1 MESKLLTTEARG
13 AALVVTLNRPKNR
26 NALNPELMREMA
38 DLAIDLRR
46 GSDVAAIVVTGE
58 GGAFSAGAD
67 IKDPRLFS
75 PDTSIESRRLAT
87 IGPEM
92 VRAWETLPQVTIAAI
107 EGYAIGGGLALAMAC
122 DFRVAGRGSF
132 VSVPEVD
139 LGAIYGMHSIPRL
152 VATIGPAR
160 TKRLV
165 MMAERIPAETCADWA
180 LFDELTDDGKALDH
194 ALEMADTLA
203 AKPRLAM
210 EMNKRAINAVAM
222 AFSEIASH
230 ADMDQLLAASGS
242 RKSD

>member
-1 MESKLLTTEARG
+1 MDFKLLATEMRG
-13 AALVVTLNRPKNR
+13 AVMMVTLRRAENR

-38 DLAIDLRR
+38 DLAIELRR
-46 GSDVAAIVVTGE
+46 GADVAAVIVTGE
-58 GGAFSAGAD
+58 GKAFSAGAD

-75 PDTSIESRRLAT
+75 PDTSIDSRRLAT

-122 DFRVAGRGSF
+122 DFRVAGRSSF

-152 VATIGPAR
+152 VAAIGPAR
-160 TKRLV
+160 TKRMV
-165 MMAERIPAETCADWA
+165 MFAERISAETCADWG
-180 LFDELTDDGKALDH
+180 LIDELTEDGGAL
-194 ALEMADTLA
+194 ARANEMAETLA
-203 AKPRLAM
+203 AKPRLAI

-242 RKSD
+242 KKSD